1 VNGRSPAPAATE
13 CDLLVIGGG
22 INGVG
27 IARDAAGRG
36 LKVVLCERGDLAG
49 GTSSASSKLIHGGLR
64 YLEQYE
70 FRLVREALAEREVL
84 LGIAPHIARPMRF
97 VLPHNGGLRPAWMI
111 RIGLFLYDHLARRS
125 KLPGSAGLDLRRRPE
140 GAPLK
145 TTLGKGF
152 VYSDCWVDDA
162 RLVVLNA
169 MDAAARGAEIL
180 TRTACTAARRE
191 GDAWQATL
199 AAEDGTQREISARG
213 LVNAAGP
220 WVSEVQSQVLGA
232 NAEDHLRLVQ
242 GSHIVVPKLYEG
254 EHAYI
259 LQNPD
264 ERIVFV
270 IPYEGEFTLIGTTD
284 IPYQGDPAKVQISTE
299 EIAYL
304 CTSVDRYFERPVTP
318 ADVVWSYSGV
328 RPLYDDSAKN
338 PSAVTRDY
346 VFDVTGGGDG
356 TAPLLSIFGGKL
368 TTYRRLAEHALE
380 KLGPFLGVP
389 ERSWT
394 GTAPLPGGDF
404 PNGDIATFTATLA
417 TKHPWLP
424 PELVRRYA
432 RSYGTRAEAIIGPAR
447 SLADLGEHFGAGLYA
462 REVEYLVAEEWARCP
477 DDILRR
483 RTKLVLHADPTI
495 EGKLVTWFAAHDW
508 TRTRVAASP

>member
-1 VNGRSPAPAATE
+1 VNGPTPAATQ

-36 LKVVLCERGDLAG
+36 LNVVLCERGDLAG

-97 VLPHNGGLRPAWMI
+97 VLPHNAGLRPAWMI
-111 RIGLFLYDHLARRS
+111 RVGLFLYDHLARRS
-125 KLPGSAGLDLRRRPE
+125 RLPGSAGLDLRRCPE

-145 TTLGKGF
+145 PTLGKGF

-169 MDAAARGAEIL
+169 MDAATRGAEIL
-180 TRTACTAARRE
+180 TRTACIAARRE
-191 GDAWQATL
+191 GGSWQATL
-199 AAEDGTQREISARG
+199 AAEDGTRREISARA

-220 WVSEVQSQVLGA
+220 WVAEVQSQVLGA
-232 NAEDHLRLVQ
+232 NTEDHLRLVQ

-270 IPYEGEFTLIGTTD
+270 IPYESEFTLIGTTD
-284 IPYQGDPAKVQISTE
+284 IPYEGNPAKVQISPE

-304 CTSVDRYFERPVTP
+304 CASVDRYFERPVTP

-328 RPLYDDSAKN
+328 RPLYDDSAKD

-380 KLGPFLGVP
+380 KLGPFLAIP
-389 ERSWT
+389 TRSWT
-394 GTAPLPGGDF
+394 GAAPLPGGDF
-404 PNGDIATFTATLA
+404 SNGDIAAFTALLA
-417 TKHPWLP
+417 KKHPWLP

-432 RSYGTRAEAIIGPAR
+432 RSYGTRAEAIIGPAQ

-495 EGKLVTWFAAHDW
+495 EAKLATWFAAHDW
-508 TRTRVAASP
+508 TRARVTASP